1 MKLAEKVGQNEYVY
15 RVAESVSINENQP
28 FIIKTLLK
36 TNLSFK
42 EKKEILE
49 NINFDSQDTLIKY
62 QNLNVYNSAMIN
74 VPVYT
79 HDIYFHRNEIAKPEE
94 DLDELLSYIYEKNP
108 INLNNVAFNDNLSAL
123 SMLVVLGLTNTL
135 DKAFSFMDNKEKE
148 AFINKTFIDLST
160 PGLSHNYTEHK
171 MEHIYILPVISW
183 NMPMLR
189 VFLKHGLNVN
199 AVNKETNEGLGFY
212 LNSKIMINELE
223 TEYGFHYDLEQTNE
237 KGKMLGRLLKS
248 DREGFTLI
256 SCLHITL
263 KNEMNAFIDSRI
275 SDIPLKSNEVLDLLT
290 VSFKKDTITNFKK
303 VYDNLAEKLNWKI
316 PETEIDLPVYLSCK
330 VEDYNKNQ
338 VAVSKILYMK
348 RDFEKRGQY
357 FDNDLVFFN
366 VIGSLSEGG
375 ITSADTKK
383 IKQWF
388 SDESINFKGI
398 NLLKIHLRSYE
409 ALSILFKTGRSDYN
423 ADLEVFD
430 GKFRLSDSLLGFY
443 MHDEYREMKT
453 KEVVALSEK
462 IEESLKIAVLY
473 DGVMLD
479 PLISV
484 IQNHKLE
491 ERFKHVCDYRNI
503 LKKNKSEEL
512 SPQDQ
517 NCILN
522 MLNKMPEF
530 AQNMYLSLSNNY
542 SQTYDYSFRI
552 MLDNNPSFRAL
563 IEKYNLDKNTENLGL
578 FRENTQ
584 KIRL

>member
-1 MKLAEKVGQNEYVY
+1 MKFAEKKGQNEYIYQV
-15 RVAESVSINENQP
+15 VKPVLIDENQP

-36 TNLSFK
+36 TQLDFK

-49 NINFDSQDTLIKY
+49 NIKFNANDTLVEHG
-62 QNLNVYNSAMIN
+62 NLNVYNSAMIN

-79 HDIYFHRNEIAKPEE
+79 NDIYFHRNEIAKPEE
-94 DLDELLSYIYEKNP
+94 DLDELLSYIYSKNP
-108 INLNNVAFNDNLSAL
+108 VNLNEVAFNDTLSAL
-123 SMLVVLGLTNTL
+123 SMLVVLGLTKTL
-135 DKAFSFMDNKEKE
+135 DKAFSFMDKKEKE
-148 AFINKTFIDLST
+148 AFINTTLIDLNT
-160 PGLSHNYTEHK
+160 QGLSNNYTEHK
-171 MEHIYILPVISW
+171 MEHIYVLPVIGW

-199 AVNKETNEGLGFY
+199 AINKKTNEGLGFY
-212 LNSKIMINELE
+212 LNSKNMINELE
-223 TEYGFHYDLEQTNE
+223 TEYNFHYDLEQTNK
-237 KGKMLGRLLKS
+237 KGQMLGRLLKNNS
-248 DREGFTLI
+248 GEFTLI
-256 SCLHITL
+256 SGLHTPL
-263 KNEMNAFIDSRI
+263 KNEINAFIDSRI
-275 SDIPLKSNEVLDLLT
+275 SDIPLSPHEILELLT
-290 VSFKKDTITNFKK
+290 LSFKKDTITNFKK
-303 VYDNLAEKLNWKI
+303 IYDSLAEKINWKI
-316 PETEIDLPVYLSCK
+316 PETEIDLSVYLSCR

-338 VAVSKILYMK
+338 VAVSKLLYIK
-348 RDFEKRGQY
+348 KDFEKRGQY
-357 FDNDLVFFN
+357 FDNELVFFN
-366 VIGSLSEGG
+366 VIGSVSEGG
-375 ITSADTKK
+375 AAPGDTKK
-383 IKQWF
+383 LKQWF

-409 ALSILFKTGRSDYN
+409 ALSILFKTGRADYN

>member
-1 MKLAEKVGQNEYVY
+1 MKLAEKVGQNEYIY
-15 RVAESVSINENQP
+15 RVVNPILIDENQP

-49 NINFDSQDTLIKY
+49 NINFDKADTLIKY
-62 QNLNVYNSAMIN
+62 ENLNVYNSAMIN

-79 HDIYFHRNEIAKPEE
+79 HDTYFHRNEIAKPEE

-108 INLNNVAFNDNLSAL
+108 VNLNEIAFNDSLSVL

-148 AFINKTFIDLST
+148 AFINNTFIDLNT
-160 PGLSHNYTEHK
+160 EGLSHNYTEHK

-199 AVNKETNEGLGFY
+199 AVNKDTNEGLGFY
-212 LNSKIMINELE
+212 LNSKHMINELE
-223 TEYGFHYDLEQTNE
+223 TEYDFHYNLEQTNE

-248 DREGFTLI
+248 VGEGFTLI
-256 SCLHITL
+256 SCLHTTL

-275 SDIPLKSNEVLDLLT
+275 SDIPLSSNEVLNLLT
-290 VSFKKDTITNFKK
+290 LSFKKDTITNFKK
-303 VYDNLAEKLNWKI
+303 VYDSLAEKINWNI
-316 PETEIDLPVYLSCK
+316 PETEIDLSVYLSCR

-348 RDFEKRGQY
+348 KDFEKRGQY
-357 FDNDLVFFN
+357 FDNELVFFN
-366 VIGSLSEGG
+366 VIGSFSDGG
-375 ITSADTKK
+375 VAPGDTKK
-383 IKQWF
+383 LKQWF
-388 SDESINFKGI
+388 SDESIDFKGI

-409 ALSILFKTGRSDYN
+409 VLSILFKTGRADYN
-423 ADLEVFD
+423 ADLELFD

-453 KEVVALSEK
+453 KDVVALSEK

-473 DGVMLD
+473 DGIMLD

-491 ERFKHVCDYRNI
+491 DKFKHVCDYRKM
-503 LKKNKSEEL
+503 LARNKSEAL
-512 SPQDQ
+512 SPQQ
-517 NCILN
+517 QQCVFNL
-522 MLNKMPEF
+522 LNKMPEF
-530 AQNMYLSLSNNY
+530 AENMHLSLSNNY
-542 SQTYDYSFRI
+542 SRNYDYSFRI
-552 MLDNNPSFRAL
+552 MLENNPSFISL
-563 IEKYNLDKNTENLGL
+563 IEKYHLDKNTGNPGL
-578 FRENTQ
+578 FDENVQ